1 MENAEISKHARA
13 IATKAA
19 ESNESIVIPIV
30 ISLLEKLIPK
40 LFGCLRDNDGV
51 DALSVK
57 ARVEQL
63 HERSSKRLRK
73 RIAKN
78 IISNTK
84 KDENPPALNEAYAM
98 ADATVAHIMESDYV
112 AVAACCNECEPDQ
125 SDDGGDD

>member
-13 IATKAA
+13 IAVRAY
-19 ESNESIVIPIV
+19 ELNESIVLPIV

-40 LFGCLRDNDGV
+40 LFTCLVNNDDV

-63 HERSSKRLRK
+63 HERSPKRLRK

-78 IISNTK
+78 ILSDAK
-84 KDENPPALNEAYAM
+84 HSDNPPTLDEAYAM
-98 ADATVAHIMESDYV
+98 ADATIAHILESDYV
-112 AVAACCNECEPDQ
+112 SVAACCNECGPDL